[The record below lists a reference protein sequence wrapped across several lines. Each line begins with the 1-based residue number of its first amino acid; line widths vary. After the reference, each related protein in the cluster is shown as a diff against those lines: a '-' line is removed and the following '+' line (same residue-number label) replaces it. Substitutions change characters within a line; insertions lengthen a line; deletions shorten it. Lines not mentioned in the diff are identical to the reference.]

1 MQSRYVF
8 FCSQVPDSGYVASSD
23 RYRYSFPK
31 SRSFPTSTH
40 TAPRYVFLSVDKEES
55 PDSEHRDVP
64 LDIAAKSSALGG
76 LNGQRLLRLLDPDIK
91 NLRIYEYTE
100 CSCIIQNATQ
110 NREHIRD
117 CLGRKTG
124 FILFPCSSR
133 CLQSFLTIS
142 FVIFSIFTVWN
153 DGMR

>member
-64 LDIAAKSSALGG
+64 LDIAAKSSARG
-76 LNGQRLLRLLDPDIK
+76 RLKMGNDFCVCLTLDIK
-91 NLRIYEYTE
+91 EPFESTNNTE

-124 FILFPCSSR
+124 FILFSVSVQGVCKASLP
-133 CLQSFLTIS
+133 FLL
-142 FVIFSIFTVWN
+142 
-153 DGMR
+153 